1 MSFIRVRYRAIAGRH
16 IAGLVLLAL
25 MTGATPHATVATF
38 QTEGEAQ
45 EHCPNNLVVWL
56 DPPTKTYYYRGQA
69 RYGATKGGSFACR
82 TEADHVGMRRSRS
95 GR

>member
-1 MSFIRVRYRAIAGRH
+1 MSFIRVRYRAIAGRL

-25 MTGATPHATVATF
+25 VTGANPHPTLATF
-38 QTEGEAQ
+38 HAEREAQ
-45 EHCPNNLVVWL
+45 EHCPSDLVVWL
-56 DPPTKTYYYRGQA
+56 DPPTRTYYYRGQA
-69 RYGATKGGSFACR
+69 RYGATKGGSYVCR